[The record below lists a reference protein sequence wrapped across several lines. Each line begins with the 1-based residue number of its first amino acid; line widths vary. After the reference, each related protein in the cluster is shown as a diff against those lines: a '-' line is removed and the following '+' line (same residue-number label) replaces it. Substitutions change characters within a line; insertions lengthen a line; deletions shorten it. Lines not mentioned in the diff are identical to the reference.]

1 MQVTQ
6 LEWIV
11 TIAVTIAVLL
21 FDVVV
26 IGRRPHEPSKRE
38 LVTALSVYIGLAVA
52 FGIWVYF
59 FHGSQFGVEFFAGWL
74 TEYSLSVDNL
84 FIFLIIMASFNV
96 PKKYQQQAL
105 LVGIILA
112 LIFRAIFIA
121 LGAVA
126 INEFSWVFY
135 IFGAFL
141 LYTAITLAK
150 DTDHDDDA
158 DNFVVRFARSHL
170 QLTDKWD
177 GLKLWVKENG
187 KRLMTPMF
195 LVIVAL
201 GTTDLIFA
209 LDSIPAIYGLTQEP
223 YLVFTANVF
232 ALMGLRQLY
241 FLLGDLLKRLVY
253 LSQGLAIILAFI
265 GVKLILHALHENELP
280 FINGG
285 EHVPVPEIP
294 TLLSLGVIIVVL
306 VITTVASLYKTR
318 VKDKKDPEIAQD
330 TTERPTK
337 PTRRTR
343 SSNERPA
350 RRRGV
355 DGAVRPPAGERPR
368 PRRARRFDRH
378 HARCRRAGGAHRYRQ
393 VLLGGRRPARGHRRR
408 RRVHRPLP
416 DGVVGRVP
424 RGLRP
429 PGARGRR
436 DQRTR
441 DRGWLR
447 IRDGRRHPV
456 DVGGH
461 HRADRTRRR
470 CDVPDVG
477 ARDLSVRDG
486 AVGDARD
493 ASGPDHRRV
502 HRGRIRVGRR
512 GGHRARSWCRGRSR
526 WPVNCRSSRPRRTR

>member
-1 MQVTQ
+1 MQVSQ
-6 LEWIV
+6 IEWIV
-11 TIAVTIAVLL
+11 TLGVTIAVLL

-26 IGRRPHEPSKRE
+26 IGRRPHEPNKRE
-38 LVTALSVYIGLAVA
+38 LVTALSIYIGLAVA

-112 LIFRAIFIA
+112 LIFRGIFIA
-121 LGAVA
+121 IGAVA
-126 INEFSWVFY
+126 INEFSWIFY

-141 LYTAITLAK
+141 LYTAIGLVRN
-150 DTDHDDDA
+150 TDHDDDA
-158 DNFVVRFARSHL
+158 DNFVVRFARSHM

-177 GLKLWVKENG
+177 GLKLYIKENG

-253 LSQGLAIILAFI
+253 LSQGLAFILFFI
-265 GVKLILHALHENELP
+265 GVKLVLHALHENELP

-285 EHVPVPEIP
+285 KHVAVPEIP
-294 TLLSLGVIIVVL
+294 TLASLGVIIVTL

-318 VKDKKDPEIAQD
+318 VKDKK
-330 TTERPTK
+330 
-337 PTRRTR
+337 
-343 SSNERPA
+343 SSE
-350 RRRGV
+350 
-355 DGAVRPPAGERPR
+355 
-368 PRRARRFDRH
+368 
-378 HARCRRAGGAHRYRQ
+378 
-393 VLLGGRRPARGHRRR
+393 
-408 RRVHRPLP
+408 
-416 DGVVGRVP
+416 
-424 RGLRP
+424 
-429 PGARGRR
+429 
-436 DQRTR
+436 
-441 DRGWLR
+441 
-447 IRDGRRHPV
+447 
-456 DVGGH
+456 
-461 HRADRTRRR
+461 
-470 CDVPDVG
+470 
-477 ARDLSVRDG
+477 
-486 AVGDARD
+486 DATDAED
-493 ASGPDHRRV
+493 ASAED
-502 HRGRIRVGRR
+502 
-512 GGHRARSWCRGRSR
+512 ASAEQ
-526 WPVNCRSSRPRRTR
+526 